1 MKNQEL
7 CASYCAEKRGKMSRK
22 EDHAQN
28 HKGEKKYL
36 LFRLWRYL
44 GRYYPLLIAGFF
56 LMLLSSLLALVG
68 PKLSGKAIDAIGIRA
83 GGVDFESVF
92 FYAGWMAVFY
102 VFSAFFSYLL
112 SLLTIHLTR
121 KVIYQM
127 RKDVFEK
134 LARLPVSFFDQY
146 QTGDIISVITYDID
160 TVNQSLSNDFL
171 QIMQSVIT
179 VLFSLAM
186 MLSIAPV
193 MVLIFVVTIPISAL
207 LTRFITSRSRPLY
220 RVRSRKLGELN
231 GFVEEMLGGQ
241 KTTRAYGREEQVIA
255 AFDLKNEQAVG
266 ANTKAE
272 YYGTLAGPSVNF
284 MNNTSLALISVFGSL
299 LYLQGGIGIGDIS
312 SFVQYSRKFS
322 GPINETANILGELQ
336 SAFAAAERVFRLMD
350 EIPEKPDEESAR
362 VLKEVYGEVALKEV
376 SFAYP
381 SGQEILKDF
390 SLHARAGEQI
400 AIVGPTGAGK
410 TTVINLLMRFYDI
423 ERGCILLDGEDT
435 YKITRDSLRG
445 AYTMVLQDAWLF
457 HGTIYENLAYG
468 RENITMEEVER
479 AARAAMIYSYIQKL
493 PEGFQTRITDNGV
506 HISKGQRQ
514 LLTIARAMLSD
525 AHMLILDEATSNVD
539 TRTEMQIQKA
549 MRSLMAEKT
558 CFVIAHRLSTIRGAD
573 QILVIQDGRIAE
585 QGNHKEL
592 LQKKGLYYQMYH
604 AQFETQT

>member
-1 MKNQEL
+1 M
-7 CASYCAEKRGKMSRK
+7 
-22 EDHAQN
+22 
-28 HKGEKKYL
+28 KGEAVKSETMKSEAMKQEQKKGVHKKYL

-44 GRYYPLLIAGFF
+44 SRYYLLLAAGFL
-56 LMLLSSLLALVG
+56 LMLLSNVLALLG
-68 PKLSGKAIDAIGIRA
+68 PRLSGKAIDAIGIRA
-83 GGVDFESVF
+83 GGVDFERVF
-92 FYAGWMAVFY
+92 YYAGWMALFY

-127 RKDVFEK
+127 RKDVFEN
-134 LARLPVSFFDQY
+134 LARLPVSFFDRY
-146 QTGDIISVITYDID
+146 QTGDIISIITYDID

-179 VLFSLAM
+179 VLFSLVM

-207 LTRFITSRSRPLY
+207 LTRFITSRSRPLF
-220 RVRSRKLGELN
+220 RVRSKKLGELN
-231 GFVEEMLGGQ
+231 GFVEEMLNGQ
-241 KTTRAYGREEQVIA
+241 KTTRAYGREEQVIG
-255 AFDLKNEQAVG
+255 AFDRKNGEAVD

-284 MNNTSLALISVFGSL
+284 MNNTSLALISVVGSL
-299 LYLQGGIGIGDIS
+299 LYLKGGIGIGDIS

-350 EIPEKPDEESAR
+350 ELPEKPDEESAR
-362 VLKEVYGEVALKEV
+362 ILQEVYGEVALREV
-376 SFAYP
+376 SFGYQP
-381 SGQEILKDF
+381 GQEILKDLN
-390 SLHARAGEQI
+390 LHARAGEQI

-423 ERGCILLDGEDT
+423 DHGCILLDGEDT
-435 YKITRDSLRG
+435 YQIKRDSLRG

-479 AARAAMIYSYIQKL
+479 AAKAAMIYSYIQKL
-493 PEGFQTRITDNGV
+493 PEGFQTQLTDNGV

-539 TRTEMQIQKA
+539 TRTEMQIQEA

-558 CFVIAHRLSTIRGAD
+558 CFVIAHRLSTIRNAD
-573 QILVIQDGRIAE
+573 QILVIRDGRIAE
-585 QGNHKEL
+585 QGNHGEL
-592 LQKKGLYYQMYH
+592 LRKKGVYYQMYH
-604 AQFETQT
+604 AQFEGTPYGI

>member
-1 MKNQEL
+1 M
-7 CASYCAEKRGKMSRK
+7 
-22 EDHAQN
+22 
-28 HKGEKKYL
+28 KGETVKSGAMKHEEKKGAKKKYL
-36 LFRLWRYL
+36 LIRLWRYL
-44 GRYYPLLIAGFF
+44 SRYYLLLAAGFL
-56 LMLLSSLLALVG
+56 LMLLSNVLALLG

-83 GGVDFESVF
+83 GGVDFERVF
-92 FYAGWMAVFY
+92 YYVGWMALFY

-127 RKDVFEK
+127 RKDVFEN
-134 LARLPVSFFDQY
+134 LARLPVSFFDRY
-146 QTGDIISVITYDID
+146 QTGDIISIITYDID

-179 VLFSLAM
+179 VLFSLVM

-207 LTRFITSRSRPLY
+207 LTRFITSRSRLLF
-220 RVRSRKLGELN
+220 RVRSKKLGELN
-231 GFVEEMLGGQ
+231 GFVEEMLNGQ
-241 KTTRAYGREEQVIA
+241 KTTRAYGREEQVIG
-255 AFDLKNEQAVG
+255 AFDQKNGEAVD

-284 MNNTSLALISVFGSL
+284 MNNTSLALISVVGSL
-299 LYLQGGIGIGDIS
+299 LYLKGGIGIGDIS

-350 EIPEKPDEESAR
+350 ELPEKPDEESAR
-362 VLKEVYGEVALKEV
+362 ILQEVYGEVAFKEV
-376 SFAYP
+376 SFGYQP
-381 SGQEILKDF
+381 GQEILKDF

-410 TTVINLLMRFYDI
+410 TTVINLLMRFYDVD
-423 ERGCILLDGEDT
+423 RGCILLDGEDT
-435 YKITRDSLRG
+435 YQIQRDSLRG

-457 HGTIYENLAYG
+457 HGTIYENLSYG

-479 AARAAMIYSYIQKL
+479 ATKAAMIYSYIQKL
-493 PEGFQTRITDNGV
+493 PEGFQTQLTDNGV

-525 AHMLILDEATSNVD
+525 ARMLILDEATSNVD
-539 TRTEMQIQKA
+539 TRTEMQIQEA

-558 CFVIAHRLSTIRGAD
+558 CFVIAHRLSTIRNAD
-573 QILVIQDGRIAE
+573 QILVIRDGRIAE
-585 QGNHKEL
+585 QGNHREL
-592 LQKKGLYYQMYH
+592 LRKKGVYYQMYH
-604 AQFETQT
+604 AQFEGSFT